1 MTQKKSISKQKRGQI
16 LSREKNSKK
25 ELIKDDK
32 SNIYKNHKKSE
43 RGGCGSGCN
52 FL

>member
-1 MTQKKSISKQKRGQI
+1 M

-32 SNIYKNHKKSE
+32 SNIYKNHKNSE